1 MVPLISAFLQTEKKK
16 KADTQQKDS
25 SDGMKFTVTKTCFLL
40 SLDITMPSFEKK
52 NLPSIVKNTSVDLT
66 KALKIKSLKP
76 RVKCKGTQAEPG
88 REEITAAPG
97 PHKPLFP
104 CILSPRDQP
113 FLVPGHLPLWL
124 SSPPSESRGPH
135 A

>member
-1 MVPLISAFLQTEKKK
+1 
-16 KADTQQKDS
+16 
-25 SDGMKFTVTKTCFLL
+25 MKFTFTKTCFLL

-52 NLPSIVKNTSVDLT
+52 NLPSIVKNTSADLT

-88 REEITAAPG
+88 REEITAALG

-104 CILSPRDQP
+104 YILSPQRP
-113 FLVPGHLPLWL
+113 AISGART
-124 SSPPSESRGPH
+124 SPPVALLPSL
-135 A
+135 